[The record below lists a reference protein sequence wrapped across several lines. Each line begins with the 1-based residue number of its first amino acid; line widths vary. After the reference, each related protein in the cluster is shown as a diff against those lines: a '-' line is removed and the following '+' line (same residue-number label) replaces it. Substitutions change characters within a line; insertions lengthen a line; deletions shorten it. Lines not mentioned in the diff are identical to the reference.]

1 MEVFM
6 KSRFFWNSVRFTYFF
21 SAFFTLFTIPAF
33 AYIDPATT
41 SYLIQIVAGVVI
53 AAGATVGVFWK
64 KIQLFF
70 KKKKMEHL
78 ENSLRQKAEKEEKR

>member
-1 MEVFM
+1 M
-6 KSRFFWNSVRFTYFF
+6 KKTKTVLKFTYFF
-21 SAFFTLFTIPAF
+21 LAFSMMFSMISF

-64 KIQLFF
+64 KIKLSLR
-70 KKKKMEHL
+70 KKKMEHL
-78 ENSLRQKAEKEEKR
+78 EKSLKKKADKDEN

>member
-1 MEVFM
+1 M
-6 KSRFFWNSVRFTYFF
+6 KKTKTFFKFTYFF
-21 SAFFTLFTIPAF
+21 LAFSMMFSMISF

-64 KIQLFF
+64 KIKINLR
-70 KKKKMEHL
+70 KKKMEHL
-78 ENSLRQKAEKEEKR
+78 EKSLKKKVDKDEN

>member
-1 MEVFM
+1 M
-6 KSRFFWNSVRFTYFF
+6 KKTKTFFKFTYFF
-21 SAFFTLFTIPAF
+21 LAFSMMFSMTSF

-64 KIQLFF
+64 KIKISLR
-70 KKKKMEHL
+70 KKKMEHL
-78 ENSLRQKAEKEEKR
+78 EKSLKKKADKNEN